1 MEFTSKRRLLAAIR
15 GEEVDHV
22 PFSPF
27 LAYYFDF
34 LPEEV
39 QRKGQLEYLKEMG
52 ADPLLRGFISAFD
65 VQPHQCWSTE
75 TERGNKRY
83 VTYHTPKGELYSEYT
98 YVKEANTW
106 FLTGH
111 PVKGIED
118 IPAAIAWYQDLEVV
132 SRINEANEQIEQL
145 GEDGLHLAL
154 LGIYSKSSYQ
164 FLLEHVIGTE
174 NLIYLGMDY
183 PDELRELVDV
193 IAAQNR
199 KTVEYTVESKI
210 EMCISWEDS
219 STTNLSPALYK
230 EYIAPEI
237 TEWNT
242 LLKQAGKGYVQH
254 ACGHIRDLLVPMS
267 EQGICAVESITPP
280 PTGNVTIEEAVK
292 KLPAGVGLIGGIEP
306 VQLLNDSIEE
316 LEMYAEKLCRVMK
329 GRGFIL
335 ANSDSCPPGVE
346 YEKFVRLARLVKGCR
361 QE

>member
-39 QRKGQLEYLKEMG
+39 WRKGQLEYLKEMG

-75 TERGNKRY
+75 TEKGNKRY

-118 IPAAIAWYQDLEVV
+118 IPAAVAWYKDLEVV

-183 PDELRELVDV
+183 PDELR
-193 IAAQNR
+193 
-199 KTVEYTVESKI
+199 
-210 EMCISWEDS
+210 
-219 STTNLSPALYK
+219 
-230 EYIAPEI
+230 
-237 TEWNT
+237 
-242 LLKQAGKGYVQH
+242 
-254 ACGHIRDLLVPMS
+254 DLLVPMS

-280 PTGNVTIEEAVK
+280 PTGNVTIEEAVE

-306 VQLLNDSIEE
+306 VQLLNDSVEE
-316 LEMYAEKLCRVMK
+316 LERYAEKLCRVMK